1 MKTVRSY
8 GTFGIYARLECNAG
22 RRLLLLKMEAKVS
35 QTPKPGPRSG
45 TRAVGPGVGCVWGL
59 LEYITLENVFILL
72 LSLLSALCSLQYLMT
87 ISHALARIIEIMAN
101 NTPHLSLCVSTTD
114 FEKVAKDVLPEKSW
128 VYASSSA
135 ATGLSMRSNLDDWSL
150 INFRPRILRKVDR
163 MDTRRSILGH
173 TSQFPFFVSAMGT
186 LGSSHP
192 GAEPLLVRGATRKGM
207 HTMISTASTKPLEE
221 IMDAHRE
228 EQRLLNNQS
237 PSNLSFQLY
246 VPEDR
251 ARAKSLIQ
259 RVKAAGYQSLWVT
272 VDTSTLG
279 KRTADRYL
287 QAQENLQAGQT
298 ENARDIH
305 NENDF
310 APAFGGR
317 QVPGSVDAGLT
328 WDDLKWIAQEWNG
341 PLVLKG
347 IQSVEDVKLAVR
359 HGVQGILLSNHGGR
373 QIHSAP
379 SSLTTLLE
387 IRKYYPEAFD
397 KLQVFVDGGLRDG
410 ADVLKALCLGATAV
424 GVGRPYYYALAAYG
438 AEGVERCTD
447 SKWWFKSRMRNVGT
461 D

>member
-1 MKTVRSY
+1 
-8 GTFGIYARLECNAG
+8 
-22 RRLLLLKMEAKVS
+22 
-35 QTPKPGPRSG
+35 
-45 TRAVGPGVGCVWGL
+45 
-59 LEYITLENVFILL
+59 
-72 LSLLSALCSLQYLMT
+72 
-87 ISHALARIIEIMAN
+87 MAN
-101 NTPHLSLCVSTTD
+101 NIPHPSLCVTTTD
-114 FEKVAKDVLPEKSW
+114 FEKVAKNVLPEKSW

-135 ATGLSMRSNLDDWSL
+135 ATGLSMTTNLDDWSL
-150 INFRPRILRKVDR
+150 VNFRPRILRSVDS
-163 MDTRRSILGH
+163 MDTRRNILGH

-192 GAEPLLVRGATRKGM
+192 GAEPLLVRGATRKGLQ
-207 HTMISTASTKPLEE
+207 TMISTASTRPLEE
-221 IMDAHRE
+221 IMDAHLD
-228 EQRLLNNQS
+228 EQRLLGNQS

-246 VPEDR
+246 VPVDR
-251 ARAKSLIQ
+251 TRAKSLIQ
-259 RVKAAGYQSLWVT
+259 RVKTAGYQSLWVT

-287 QAQENLQAGQT
+287 QAQENLDAGVA

-305 NENDF
+305 SENDF

-317 QVPGSVDAGLT
+317 QVPGSVDGGLT
-328 WDDLKWIAQEWNG
+328 WGDLDWISSEWGG

-347 IQSVEDVKLAVR
+347 IQSVEDVKMAVQ

-379 SSLTTLLE
+379 SSLMTLLE
-387 IRKYYPEAFD
+387 IRTYYPEAFD

-410 ADVLKALCLGATAV
+410 ADVLKAVCLGATAV

-447 SKWWFKSRMRNVGT
+447 SKLGLVLKSISS
-461 D
+461 

>member
-1 MKTVRSY
+1 
-8 GTFGIYARLECNAG
+8 
-22 RRLLLLKMEAKVS
+22 
-35 QTPKPGPRSG
+35 
-45 TRAVGPGVGCVWGL
+45 
-59 LEYITLENVFILL
+59 
-72 LSLLSALCSLQYLMT
+72 
-87 ISHALARIIEIMAN
+87 MAN
-101 NTPHLSLCVSTTD
+101 KNIPHSSLCVSTTD
-114 FEKVAKDVLPEKSW
+114 FEKVAKNVLLEKSW

-135 ATGLSMRSNLDDWSL
+135 ATGLSMSTNIDDWSL
-150 INFRPRILRKVDR
+150 INFRPGILRSVDS
-163 MDTRRSILGH
+163 MDTRRNILGH

-221 IMDAHRE
+221 IMDAHLD
-228 EQRLLNNQS
+228 EQRLLSNQS

-246 VPEDR
+246 VPVDR
-251 ARAKSLIQ
+251 TRAKSLIQ

-287 QAQENLQAGQT
+287 QAQENLDAGLA
-298 ENARDIH
+298 EDAREIH
-305 NENDF
+305 GENDF

-317 QVPGSVDAGLT
+317 QVPGSVDGGLT
-328 WDDLKWIAQEWNG
+328 WEDLDWISSEWGG

-347 IQSVEDVKLAVR
+347 IQSVEDVKLAVQ
-359 HGVQGILLSNHGGR
+359 HGVQGVLLSNHGGR

-379 SSLTTLLE
+379 SSLMTLLE
-387 IRKYYPEAFD
+387 IRTYYPEAFD
-397 KLQVFVDGGLRDG
+397 KLRVFVDGGLRDG

-447 SKWWFKSRMRNVGT
+447 IIAEELEITMKMLGVSSLDQLSPDMVNTSRLLNEMWRPVFGKSKL
-461 D
+461 

>member
-1 MKTVRSY
+1 
-8 GTFGIYARLECNAG
+8 
-22 RRLLLLKMEAKVS
+22 
-35 QTPKPGPRSG
+35 
-45 TRAVGPGVGCVWGL
+45 
-59 LEYITLENVFILL
+59 
-72 LSLLSALCSLQYLMT
+72 
-87 ISHALARIIEIMAN
+87 MAN
-101 NTPHLSLCVSTTD
+101 KTIPHPSLCVTATD
-114 FEKVAKDVLPEKSW
+114 FEKVAKNVLPEKSW

-135 ATGLSMRSNLDDWSL
+135 ASGLSMRTNLDDWSL
-150 INFRPRILRKVDR
+150 INFRPRILRSVDS
-163 MDTRRSILGH
+163 MDTRKNILGH

-221 IMDAHRE
+221 IMDAHLD
-228 EQRLLNNQS
+228 EQRLLGNQS

-246 VPEDR
+246 VPVDR
-251 ARAKSLIQ
+251 TRAKSLIQ

-287 QAQENLQAGQT
+287 QAHENLDAGLA
-298 ENARDIH
+298 ESSRDIH

-328 WDDLKWIAQEWNG
+328 WEDLDWIASEWGG

-347 IQSVEDVKLAVR
+347 IQSVEDVKMAVQ

-379 SSLTTLLE
+379 SSLMTLLE
-387 IRKYYPEAFD
+387 IRTYYPEAFD

-447 SKWWFKSRMRNVGT
+447 ILAEELEITMKMLGVSSLDQLTPDMVNTSRLSNEMWRPVSGKSKL
-461 D
+461 

>member
-1 MKTVRSY
+1 
-8 GTFGIYARLECNAG
+8 
-22 RRLLLLKMEAKVS
+22 
-35 QTPKPGPRSG
+35 
-45 TRAVGPGVGCVWGL
+45 
-59 LEYITLENVFILL
+59 
-72 LSLLSALCSLQYLMT
+72 MT
-87 ISHALARIIEIMAN
+87 ISQSLAKIIEIMAN
-101 NTPHLSLCVSTTD
+101 NTPHLSLCVTTTD
-114 FEKVAKDVLPEKSW
+114 FEKVAKEVLPEKSW

-150 INFRPRILRKVDR
+150 INFRPRILRRVDR

-237 PSNLSFQLY
+237 PANLSFQLY

-251 ARAKSLIQ
+251 ARANSLIQ

-287 QAQENLQAGQT
+287 QAQENLNADKGGS
-298 ENARDIH
+298 ARDIH

-328 WDDLKWIAQEWNG
+328 WEDLKWISQEWNG

-347 IQSVEDVKLAVR
+347 IQSVEDVKLAVQ

-379 SSLTTLLE
+379 SSLMTLLE

-447 SKWWFKSRMRNVGT
+447 ILAEEVEITMKMLGVTSLDQLRPEMINTSRLENEMWRPAFEKSKL
-461 D
+461 